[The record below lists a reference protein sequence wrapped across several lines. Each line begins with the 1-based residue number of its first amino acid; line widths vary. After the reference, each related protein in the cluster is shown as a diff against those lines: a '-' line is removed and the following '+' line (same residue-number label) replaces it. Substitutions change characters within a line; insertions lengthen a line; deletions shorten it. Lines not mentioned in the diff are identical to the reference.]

1 MWLWFRLADQ
11 QISPSYNGHRV
22 TIKVNRSNEA
32 IAHNYNNQV
41 VSTEYFK
48 VQLRVSLTC
57 YQVTK

>member
-1 MWLWFRLADQ
+1 MVTMIITVTMFRLADQ

-41 VSTEYFK
+41 V
-48 VQLRVSLTC
+48 L
-57 YQVTK
+57 VTNL

>member
-1 MWLWFRLADQ
+1 MADQ

-41 VSTEYFK
+41 HRTEYFK

>member
-1 MWLWFRLADQ
+1 MRGARIIMMTMIITVTMFRLADQ

-41 VSTEYFK
+41 V
-48 VQLRVSLTC
+48 L
-57 YQVTK
+57 VTNI